1 MSSSLQAKQNSGA
14 LTTREAWYRNPTFI
28 WILKSAAI
36 NFVLPFFN
44 GVMMGFGEILA
55 NEVIFKYGWFGYA
68 RPQVGINAIP
78 PSATREYKAAI
89 NAEIKREQKQQQKE
103 LLLVD

>member
-1 MSSSLQAKQNSGA
+1 MSLQPKQNNA
-14 LTTREAWYRNPTFI
+14 VVVREAWYRNPTFI
-28 WILKSAAI
+28 WILKSTAI

-55 NEVIFKYGWFGYA
+55 NEVIFKYGWFGYT
-68 RPQVGINAIP
+68 RPQLGINAIP
-78 PSATREYKAAI
+78 ASATREYKATI
-89 NAEIKREQKQQQKE
+89 NAEIKREEKNQQKE